1 MSMLKA
7 FFEVGTDPA
16 LFERLKISKNR
27 ELYGRLLDPD
37 MDRREIVNGL
47 QELTYNE
54 LDSSIDHL
62 WSVLFTTGYLTRKRQ
77 IEKNKYELC
86 IPNKEIQ
93 ELFIRQIQEWF
104 QISSRADQGKAI

>member
-1 MSMLKA
+1 MA
-7 FFEVGTDPA
+7 NIQT
-16 LFERLKISKNR
+16 RN
-27 ELYGRLLDPD
+27 
-37 MDRREIVNGL
+37 EIEQLIDGKTIIKEIY